1 MRHWVVTTSAFVF
14 SRFVTFFFAN
24 PECMKRKRMLTG
36 SLITATCELVDMG
49 QCLGAEPKQSAESVY
64 GVPSH
69 ATAEDAQRE
78 ELVSSVTIPAIIRN
92 PVLDAHEQVVDVP
105 TAADRVRAEL
115 EAARKSFRGKKPTVR
130 SVPPL
135 RIVRLLNPRFRLSP
149 DRRTHRVFAH
159 VVHASVPPTGHVF
172 SARGKHVVTPA
183 ELRLKA
189 SSARS

>member
-1 MRHWVVTTSAFVF
+1 
-14 SRFVTFFFAN
+14 
-24 PECMKRKRMLTG
+24 MKRKRMLTG